1 MSNSFPSE
9 NQEYIPFIEGNKDD
23 DRTSQYRAI
32 VTIVIAIVSFI
43 TATPETHLG
52 L

>member
-32 VTIVIAIVSFI
+32 VITIVSFI

>member
-32 VTIVIAIVSFI
+32 EIAIVSFI
-43 TATPETHLG
+43 IATPETHLG